1 MFVGVIPIFRSSRT
15 TESSRARINYYSL
28 SPICCTSKTYR
39 VPKGARLILFYWVTL
54 GHTWVSTSDWWTVGT
69 FVWERLEE
77 AVSNCSSEVLLG
89 RNLENLP
96 RTQHSTPS

>member
-28 SPICCTSKTYR
+28 SPICYTSKTYR
-39 VPKGARLILFYWVTL
+39 VPRGSRGDIILL
-54 GHTWVSTSDWWTVGT
+54 GYTWVSPSDWWTASS

-77 AVSNCSSEVLLG
+77 AVSNCSSEKFL
-89 RNLENLP
+89 
-96 RTQHSTPS
+96 